1 MTLSEFCRSLGIA
14 PSKRAGIMTIA
25 YMDAFAYTRES
36 HQDFLIYASAT
47 VGL

>member
-14 PSKRAGIMTIA
+14 PSKRAGIMTIV
-25 YMDAFAYTRES
+25 YMDAFAYTRGN
-36 HQDFLIYASAT
+36 HQDLLIYASVT